1 MATCNTNFKA
11 VRLVAGNAYTLADL
25 GDGLSASTVHQVF
38 CVSGGTITLTA
49 LGGGTFTWAATT
61 GQSIDITLG
70 SCSATTGSL
79 NGKRLLVKNNYQLKS
94 YEYFEHRRCKESYW

>member
-1 MATCNTNFKA
+1 MATFNTNFKA

-70 SCSATTGSL
+70 SCSATTGL
-79 NGKRLLVKNNYQLKS
+79 FIGFKS
-94 YEYFEHRRCKESYW
+94 QHIAGNQVPYYKY